1 MNHRRTDH
9 PVRKGL
15 IFLITLSLPCQ
26 MAAQSFPDPLLEQI
40 IEEIFLLQ
48 ESFGEIPELEEDL
61 YWFSVHPLNINNTS
75 KEELSRLHFLTPFQI
90 EVLLKYAEQF
100 GPVGSIYEL
109 AYLPGFDSQ
118 LAGWLLPFVYFGK
131 KESPLARTVPQ
142 VFSKIRQS
150 VMIRYQEV
158 AGRRP
163 VYREY
168 RTDSLSSNSA
178 PLGDPSKQ
186 LIRYSLAAGDFL
198 HIRWTAE
205 KDPGEPFFTE
215 KNKIPFDHHAFNMQI
230 HPGTII
236 RQINL
241 GDFHLM
247 TGQGLVA
254 WTGFSLGKTAG
265 NFSGR
270 KIPAG
275 IRAFSST
282 EENRFFRGAALT
294 AGKGPFTLSCLF
306 SGHRVDAR
314 MTDEG
319 FSNWIT
325 DGIHATERQMEFR
338 KSLREWAAGGTIR
351 YRGKSFDLG
360 WNLLALNWNHEKVIR
375 QEPAYIYDLSGR
387 YACNISVDY
396 QWSLQNMVFFGETAF
411 DLNVSTAFL
420 HGTEWQLSENIRLT
434 MIFRHYSPDYQAPY
448 GNGFSEGATV
458 SNETGLYAAFRYQT
472 PSGWEV
478 NISHDVFRFPWLR
491 YLVDSPS
498 AGQEYSV
505 WLSRTLNPST
515 KCTFRIRHKN
525 KDRNYSANDRNLSI
539 PVKHNKTG
547 SRFQIHHQPSAR
559 ISLTTRVETSRSW
572 IQGESPRHG
581 FFVSQD
587 IGIHPVEKS
596 WYAWIR
602 FALFDT
608 DDYDSRIYSYEHD
621 VWTSMSFPAF
631 SGKGTRFYLV
641 MKTSVWNNLDTWI
654 KWSVTDYNDR
664 EYIGTGWNAINS
676 HTKHEVKCQVRWR
689 F

>member
-1 MNHRRTDH
+1 MSHRQTDY
-9 PVRKGL
+9 PVRKGM
-15 IFLITLSLPCQ
+15 IFLIALGFPFQ
-26 MAAQSFPDPLLEQI
+26 MAAQSFPDQLLEQV

-48 ESFGEIPELEEDL
+48 ENSGEIPELEEDL
-61 YWFSVHPLNINNTS
+61 YWFSIHPLNINNTS

-90 EVLLKYAEQF
+90 EVLLEYADRF
-100 GPVGSIYEL
+100 GPIVSIYEI
-109 AYLPGFDSQ
+109 AYLHGFDSQ
-118 LAGWLLPFVYFGK
+118 LAGWLLPFVYFGE
-131 KESPLARTVPQ
+131 KESSLARTVPQ
-142 VFSKIRQS
+142 AFSKIRQS
-150 VMIRYQEV
+150 VMVRYQEV

-198 HIRWTAE
+198 HIGWTAE
-205 KDPGEPFFTE
+205 KDPGEPFFTR
-215 KNKIPFDHHAFNMQI
+215 KNKIPFDHHAFYIQI
-230 HPGTII
+230 NPGTII

-254 WTGFSLGKTAG
+254 WTGFSLGKSAG

-275 IRAFSST
+275 IRAFNST
-282 EENRFFRGAALT
+282 EENRFFRGAGFT
-294 AGKGPFTLSCLF
+294 AGKGKFMLSWLA
-306 SGHRVDAR
+306 SDHRADAR
-314 MTDEG
+314 MNEEG
-319 FSNWIT
+319 FSHWIT
-325 DGIHATERQMEFR
+325 DGIHATERQIEYR
-338 KSLREWAAGGTIR
+338 KNLREWATGGTIR
-351 YRGKSFDLG
+351 YRGRSLDLG
-360 WNLLALNWNHEKVIR
+360 WNLLALHWDREKVTR

-387 YACNISVDY
+387 YTCNISVDY
-396 QWSLQNMVFFGETAF
+396 QWSLRNMVFFGETAF

-420 HGTEWQLSENIRLT
+420 YGMEWQLSENIRLMT
-434 MIFRHYSPDYQAPY
+434 VFRHYSPDYQAPY
-448 GNGFSEGATV
+448 GNGFSEGSTV

-472 PSGWEV
+472 PAGWEV
-478 NISHDVFRFPWLR
+478 NISHDLFRFPWLR
-491 YLVDSPS
+491 YRVDSPS

-515 KCTFRIRHKN
+515 KCTLHIRHEN
-525 KDRNYSANDRNLSI
+525 KDRNHTADYRNLPA
-539 PVKHNKTG
+539 PVKHNKT
-547 SRFQIHHQPSAR
+547 STRFQFHHQPSAS
-559 ISLTTRVETSRSW
+559 INLTTRLETSRSG

-581 FFVSQD
+581 LFVSQD
-587 IGIHPVEKS
+587 MGIHPVAKP

-608 DDYDSRIYSYEHD
+608 DHYESRIYAYEHD

-631 SGKGTRFYLV
+631 SGKGIRFYLV
-641 MKTSVWNNLDTWI
+641 VKTSMWNNIDTWF
-654 KWSVTDYNDR
+654 KWSVTDYYDR
-664 EYIGTGWNAINS
+664 ECIGTGWNAINS
-676 HTKHEVKCQVRWR
+676 HTRHEIKYQVRWR